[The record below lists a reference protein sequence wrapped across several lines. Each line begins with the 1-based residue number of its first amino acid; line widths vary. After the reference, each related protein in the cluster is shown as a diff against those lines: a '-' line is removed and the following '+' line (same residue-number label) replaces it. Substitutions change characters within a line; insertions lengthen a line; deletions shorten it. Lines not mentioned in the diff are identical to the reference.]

1 MVSKIVSILI
11 FKWIGLSYNTRHDA
25 FSITFTTSAEDK
37 LYCLIFN
44 IYGLSENEPLMAA
57 MRVLDKW
64 NAGDNRKQIKYRH
77 K

>member
-25 FSITFTTSAEDK
+25 FTTSAEDK

-64 NAGDNRKQIKYRH
+64 NAGDKRKQIKYRH